1 MENSNEHKYD
11 ISKSN
16 FFANIQENNNN
27 EPKNEIKEQPQPIL
41 NTPLSNMNYQISQ
54 NNISNMNNNNNVI
67 NNSNINNFNNINN
80 NISNP
85 LYANSNFFPP
95 QNYLQPNLYSSYQIG
110 NQYPKQN
117 LYYQNNLNYIS
128 PQQNQTTP
136 NTPSPSFFQKVSE
149 SAMNLIKKED
159 PLNLIMDI
167 NPKFYEDI
175 IEKSKKEIQ
184 SQKLEKNE
192 MNDKEIKSIVSN
204 PRKISDSL
212 VKNSYL
218 IYDITTPKLNW
229 FVNRRYSDFVWLREI
244 LIALFPTV
252 LIPQLPK
259 KKIGNRRFEEDF
271 VEKRLKGLQNFLD
284 EVLKNE
290 ILKTA
295 DPLKTFLSL
304 SERGFFE
311 QQMKVLTPKN
321 INVDSIIG
329 IKSFDGKINVADLE
343 SEQLN
348 NSKTYFDSVENFFKA
363 QEEELKNI
371 KYNLNEYNV
380 HMVEVCK
387 HLEQM
392 ENGFNRL
399 SQYYNKANLAKDISM
414 VFEQYQ
420 IFFKNWKRIQINQ
433 TSIIRNKLLEFF
445 KYIKNKG
452 LSLIELIKK
461 QNEVQIDYNKIK
473 EELLNK
479 KEGYWKKMDITKWEM
494 NPMAQIDSALLFR
507 DKNYA
512 FSKMCYQ
519 ETMIVNNKGDLLGYY
534 YRNNALNIKDVL
546 QSIEKFS
553 VDNLVKFSKE
563 IEPTVTDVVNVWSNL
578 ASNL

>member
-1 MENSNEHKYD
+1 MENSNEKKYD

-16 FFANIQENNNN
+16 FFANIPEKN
-27 EPKNEIKEQPQPIL
+27 EDEKKNEIKEQSPQQIQ
-41 NTPLSNMNYQISQ
+41 TPLSNMNLQNPQNTISFT
-54 NNISNMNNNNNVI
+54 NNI
-67 NNSNINNFNNINN
+67 NNINN
-80 NISNP
+80 NSINNISNSNIS
-85 LYANSNFFPP
+85 YANSNFFAP
-95 QNYLQPNLYSSYQIG
+95 QSISSSNYYSPYQIN
-110 NQYPKQN
+110 NQ
-117 LYYQNNLNYIS
+117 YQNNQIQPSNYQNNFNYSIS
-128 PQQNQTTP
+128 MQNQTTTP
-136 NTPSPSFFQKVSE
+136 SPTPSPSFFQKVSE

-159 PLNLIMDI
+159 PLNLISDI

-175 IEKSKKEIQ
+175 IEKSKKEVKCQ
-184 SQKLEKNE
+184 NLEKND
-192 MNDKEIKSIVSN
+192 MNNIEIKAIISN
-204 PRKISDSL
+204 PRKVSDSIL
-212 VKNSYL
+212 KNSYL
-218 IYDITTPKLNW
+218 IYDITTKKLNW

-244 LIALFPTV
+244 LTSLFPSV

-259 KKIGNRRFEEDF
+259 KKIGNRRFEDDF

-295 DPLKTFLSL
+295 EPLKTFLSL
-304 SERGFFE
+304 TERGFFE

-321 INVDSIIG
+321 IIIDSILG
-329 IKSFDGKINVADLE
+329 IKSFDGKIQVANLE
-343 SEQLN
+343 NEQIN
-348 NSKTYFDSVENFFKA
+348 NSKTYFAAVENFFNV
-363 QEEELKNI
+363 QEGEIKNI
-371 KYNLNEYNV
+371 KYNLNEYNL

-399 SQYYNKANLAKDISM
+399 SQYYSKANLDKDICN
-414 VFEQYQ
+414 VLEQYQ
-420 IFFKNWKRIQINQ
+420 IFFKNWKRVQINQ
-433 TSIIRNKLLEFF
+433 TSIIRNKLIEYFR
-445 KYIKNKG
+445 YIKNKG

-461 QNEVQIDYNKIK
+461 QNEIQNEYNKIN
-473 EELLNK
+473 EALINK

-519 ETMIVNNKGDLLGYY
+519 ETMVVNNKGDLLGYY
-534 YRNNALNIKDVL
+534 YRNNVLNIKDVIKCI
-546 QSIEKFS
+546 SKYS
-553 VDNLVKFSKE
+553 VDNLISFSKE
-563 IEPTVTDVVNVWSNL
+563 IEPTVSDVVNVWSNL

>member
-1 MENSNEHKYD
+1 MENSNEKKYD

-16 FFANIQENNNN
+16 FFANIPEKN
-27 EPKNEIKEQPQPIL
+27 EDEKKNEIKEQSPQQIQ
-41 NTPLSNMNYQISQ
+41 TPLSNMNLQNPQNTISFT
-54 NNISNMNNNNNVI
+54 NNI
-67 NNSNINNFNNINN
+67 NNINN
-80 NISNP
+80 NSINNISNSNIS
-85 LYANSNFFPP
+85 YANSNFFAP
-95 QNYLQPNLYSSYQIG
+95 QSISSSNYYSPYQIN
-110 NQYPKQN
+110 NQ
-117 LYYQNNLNYIS
+117 YQNNQIQPSNYQNNFNYSIS
-128 PQQNQTTP
+128 MQNQTTTP
-136 NTPSPSFFQKVSE
+136 SPTPSPSFFQKVSE

-159 PLNLIMDI
+159 PLNLISDI

-175 IEKSKKEIQ
+175 IEKSKKEVKCQ
-184 SQKLEKNE
+184 NLEKND
-192 MNDKEIKSIVSN
+192 MNNIEIKAIISN
-204 PRKISDSL
+204 PRKVSDSIL
-212 VKNSYL
+212 KNSYL
-218 IYDITTPKLNW
+218 IYDITTKKLNW

-244 LIALFPTV
+244 LTSLFPSV

-259 KKIGNRRFEEDF
+259 KKIGNRRFEDDF

-295 DPLKTFLSL
+295 EPLKTFLSL
-304 SERGFFE
+304 TERGFFE

-321 INVDSIIG
+321 IIIDSILG
-329 IKSFDGKINVADLE
+329 IKSFDGKIQVANLE
-343 SEQLN
+343 NEQIN
-348 NSKTYFDSVENFFKA
+348 NSKTYFAAVENFFNV
-363 QEEELKNI
+363 QEGEIKNI
-371 KYNLNEYNV
+371 KYNLNEYNL

-399 SQYYNKANLAKDISM
+399 SQYYSKANLDKDICN
-414 VFEQYQ
+414 VLEQYQ
-420 IFFKNWKRIQINQ
+420 IFFKNWKRVQINQ
-433 TSIIRNKLLEFF
+433 TSIIRNKLIEYFR
-445 KYIKNKG
+445 YIKNKG

-461 QNEVQIDYNKIK
+461 QNEIQNEYNKIN
-473 EELLNK
+473 EALINK

-519 ETMIVNNKGDLLGYY
+519 ETMVVNNKGDLLGYY
-534 YRNNALNIKDVL
+534 YRNNVLNIKDVIKCITKY
-546 QSIEKFS
+546 SI
-553 VDNLVKFSKE
+553 DNLISFSKE